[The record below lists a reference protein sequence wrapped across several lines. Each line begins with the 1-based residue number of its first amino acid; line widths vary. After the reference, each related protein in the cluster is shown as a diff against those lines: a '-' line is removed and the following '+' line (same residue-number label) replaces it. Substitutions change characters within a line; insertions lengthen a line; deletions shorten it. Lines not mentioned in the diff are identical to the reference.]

1 MSISFYD
8 AVPGRQYRGR
18 IVREYRRLDLD
29 ELQTGELSID
39 LYDEEGYPYDL
50 VNASGRYPITTST
63 LIADDAEALLKRRD
77 IGKVEY
83 GCDAMPSPLR
93 SEIRNNP
100 LKFQELLLV
109 YTEEGG
115 RLDKLELF
123 RGELDISGGYTFAI
137 DPTTVTP
144 FERLSFCWI
153 DGKAVDIKNTNICSL
168 PGPSAEEV
176 FADKDSFDEKL
187 WIYYIPRGWPLIE
200 LGEIFKAESFVET
213 PMREKVYNFKDY
225 KRRPIG
231 IKYLT
236 FCRLRDRIDKII
248 PVCPLCLEPVSLIR
262 YVPICGRI
270 HTVSYHRE
278 CLSRVRPISRD
289 GPRLCPI
296 CRYPFTLT
304 QVRGSH
310 VYALASDP
318 PLPAEVST
326 LSTAPAAA
334 SAAVSPLSTA
344 PTAAASAEVSP
355 VSTAP
360 TAVASA
366 AVPPVSAAPTAA
378 EIGPQSPS
386 ALAAAAASAR
396 ARSRGCFGLGC
407 IGGRSRRSKKYRKQK
422 TKRKLKRRTI
432 RK

>member
-1 MSISFYD
+1 MSISLYD
-8 AVPGRQYRGR
+8 AVPGRQYRRLIGR
-18 IVREYRRLDLD
+18 QYSRLDLD
-29 ELQTGELSID
+29 ELQTGKLSID
-39 LYDEEGYPYDL
+39 LYDEEGYPYYL
-50 VNASGRYPITTST
+50 ENASGRYPITTST

-83 GCDAMPSPLR
+83 GCDAGPSPLR

-187 WIYYIPRGWPLIE
+187 WIYYMPRGWPLIE

-213 PMREKVYNFKDY
+213 PMGEKVYNFKDY
-225 KRRPIG
+225 KRKPIG

-296 CRYPFTLT
+296 CRDPFT
-304 QVRGSH
+304 QARGSH

-366 AVPPVSAAPTAA
+366 AVPLVSAAPTAA

>member
-1 MSISFYD
+1 MSISLYD
-8 AVPGRQYRGR
+8 AVPGRQYRGLT
-18 IVREYRRLDLD
+18 LDG
-29 ELQTGELSID
+29 LQTGELSID
-39 LYDEEGYPYDL
+39 LYDEHGYPYYL
-50 VNASGRYPITTST
+50 ANASGRHPITTST
-63 LIADDAEALLKRRD
+63 LITEDAEALLKRRD
-77 IGKVEY
+77 IGKVKY

-93 SEIRNNP
+93 SEIRKYP
-100 LKFQELLLV
+100 EKFRELLLV
-109 YTEEGG
+109 YTEEEGH
-115 RLDKLELF
+115 LVKLELF
-123 RGELDISGGYTFAI
+123 RGEFNGVGYTFAI

-176 FADKDSFDEKL
+176 FANKASFDERL
-187 WIYYIPRGWPLIE
+187 WIYYNHPLRISE
-200 LGEIFKAESFVET
+200 QGEIFKAESFVET
-213 PMREKVYNFKDY
+213 PRGEKVYKFKDGN
-225 KRRPIG
+225 RPSG

-236 FCRLRDRIDKII
+236 FCILRDRINI

-278 CLSRVRPISRD
+278 CLSRVRP
-289 GPRLCPI
+289 RLCPI
-296 CRYPFTLT
+296 CRDPFT
-304 QVRGSH
+304 QAIDSR

-334 SAAVSPLSTA
+334 ASVAVPPL
-344 PTAAASAEVSP
+344 
-355 VSTAP
+355 STAP

-366 AVPPVSAAPTAA
+366 AVSPVSTESTAA

-386 ALAAAAASAR
+386 ALAAAAASER
-396 ARSRGCFGLGC
+396 ARSRGCFGFGC
-407 IGGRSRRSKKYRKQK
+407 GGGRSRRSKKYRKQK
-422 TKRKLKRRTI
+422 KQKTQRKLNRKSI
-432 RK
+432 RNK